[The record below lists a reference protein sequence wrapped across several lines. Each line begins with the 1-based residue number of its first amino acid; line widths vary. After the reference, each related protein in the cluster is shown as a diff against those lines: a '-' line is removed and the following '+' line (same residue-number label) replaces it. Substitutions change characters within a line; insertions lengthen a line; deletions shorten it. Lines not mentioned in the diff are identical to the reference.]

1 MNSTPRFQIIPAK
14 PWHCGAMVR
23 RLRIEHRMAVAKLGL
38 DSHRELSDRFGQSA
52 FRRALL
58 IDGHLEA
65 LGGVTGSL
73 LSGEG
78 YVWLALSQCAARY
91 PLALVREARAQLEQ
105 IMVTKRVLVTS
116 VLDDDIAAKRFA
128 IFLGFVPALP
138 GGLAAASPAVSR
150 AGRRTLARWLDEDDE
165 ARIPLG
171 IGSAQAL
178 AYWAESNRETA

>member
-1 MNSTPRFQIIPAK
+1 MTPRFEIIPAK

-23 RLRIEHRMAVAKLGL
+23 RLRAEHALAVARLGL
-38 DSHRELSDRFGQSA
+38 DSHRELADRFGQSA

-73 LSGEG
+73 LSSEG
-78 YVWLALSQCAARY
+78 YVWLALSARAARF
-91 PLALVREARAQLEQ
+91 PLALVRHARNQLDE

-116 VLDDDIAAKRFA
+116 VLDDDMAAKRFA
-128 IFLGFVPALP
+128 VYLGFV
-138 GGLAAASPAVSR
+138 LADDDGAEPAVSR
-150 AGRRTLARWLDEDDE
+150 HGRRLLGCRIEGDHE

-171 IGSAQAL
+171 NGSAVAL
-178 AYWAESNRETA
+178 AYRAMEDA